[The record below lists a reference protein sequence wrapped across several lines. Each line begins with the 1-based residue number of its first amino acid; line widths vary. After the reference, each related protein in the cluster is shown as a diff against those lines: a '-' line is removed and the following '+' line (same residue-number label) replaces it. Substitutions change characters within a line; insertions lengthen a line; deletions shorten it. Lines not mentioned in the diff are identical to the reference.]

1 MTISRLPARKSI
13 AAVLS
18 AALLVSAPG
27 PLAVQAVAQVVNMG
41 AVRAVPG
48 VSGAAGASLSGQ
60 SLSSPSLAPMN
71 TPSLSA
77 LSAPPVVAGAP
88 AAALSAAAVAPA
100 LAPAAVPVLAPG
112 AVLSALPSASIP
124 AAAVSARVPAAPAP
138 ATAFASSRE
147 LGARLESAKEDAGGA
162 KTASAL
168 DSFYNGINAAASC
181 VFAPKDPS
189 KGPSSGLSRADAPVG
204 SPSSRFKISPLRH
217 AAMGTMALVWQAW
230 DRAIGGKWD
239 KMPAIL
245 GELYLYMNEQS
256 LRLHM
261 WDASAQPST
270 DKTVYAPAGETE
282 KTSRSADGSYFD
294 DQDPAMSKAGARFN
308 QLRTP
313 KPVDPNWA
321 SKGPSALEISEKLEK
336 REGGKT
342 KEAGIL
348 NDLSAGHIQFNVH
361 DWENHERQPI
371 AQDPLKFPIPEG
383 HPLAA
388 DGSKEMTL
396 DRTAVDPSLPAAY
409 AGPRTSRN
417 METSGWDM
425 SNIYGSSL
433 ERQLKVRSMKDG
445 KMKIG
450 DDGRLLDDPEKP
462 GVPLTGFNDNMSPQ
476 LIMMHTIWTLEHNYV
491 ADMVKSEHPEW
502 NDERIFQM
510 ARLRI
515 SALNARLHTTEWT
528 RALLPNKTLRSGMWH
543 DWYGFMGKR
552 AKLWIMRFTDR
563 HPKLGRL
570 VFNPLIRNEL
580 TFGVTGTST
589 QHFGKHYSFVE
600 EFPDVYRL
608 HTMLRDEYLMQRIEA
623 GPNGEV
629 TVRVLKN
636 EKLEDMIGFK
646 SRDKMKEYSNQDWML
661 TFLMESAGSLSLNNF
676 PEALRALT
684 TQDGRRIDLA
694 AVDVIRNRERLEANT
709 YVKFTL
715 RLGEKPPK
723 TFLELTGG
731 DQEAADKLA
740 SVYKSVNDVDFQQGI
755 QAERKPDGFALGNRQ
770 FKVFVLSA
778 PARLKND
785 RFLSE
790 QYDAKYYGASG
801 MEYVEHTNFSHLIER
816 HYPALRPVVEGVEN
830 AFAPMPQAGTLNDR
844 LVKNAQ
850 DSALAAIRPTVVNY
864 GFGSLLGTAALML
877 GAASLTTALS
887 LILFPAAAVL
897 AQAVLFPRSAG
908 ALKGVLSASKNGD
921 RSALANLF
929 TAEKRGRLS
938 AFAAKNAALTVID
951 LGGLIAYHM
960 FAAHPIGALLLGGV
974 ALYSGLKALTTARRA
989 SADLTAA
996 RVGLSATLTKDLP
1009 HADPKDLRGDTAIQK
1024 RYWVMLGGKEGSVLK
1039 FGDTYSTLRRSGLS
1053 VSTAFMTA
1061 AMWHVPFA
1069 RQTWKNAA
1077 AEKAAEKPGFLD
1089 IWIPGLIE
1097 TQKPSNNRVFA
1108 DGSKPSVKRGDV
1120 DMDEFN
1126 RLFRDFGAHDSLTA
1140 YDLARIREANQWRDA
1155 QEGRGNW
1162 FSRLIGRYAGKRRAD
1177 QLIDL
1182 FADRVVWED
1191 NLNGRLVPAISREQ
1205 LLRFY
1210 QGGAHYDLIGARSA
1224 K

>member
-1 MTISRLPARKSI
+1 MMNPSCSSAPVRKSL

-27 PLAVQAVAQVVNMG
+27 PLAVSALAQVVNAG
-41 AVRAVPG
+41 AVRAASG
-48 VSGAAGASLSGQ
+48 ASGAAAAGSLSARPLG
-60 SLSSPSLAPMN
+60 LSAPGAVSA
-71 TPSLSA
+71 PSLSVLA
-77 LSAPPVVAGAP
+77 
-88 AAALSAAAVAPA
+88 APA
-100 LAPAAVPVLAPG
+100 LAPAMA
-112 AVLSALPSASIP
+112 P
-124 AAAVSARVPAAPAP
+124 AAALAAPALPVAPAAPALP
-138 ATAFASSRE
+138 AGRLPTGIIGSGTSSPYGSVAAPVSAIAAGRE
-147 LGARLESAKEDAGGA
+147 LGARLEAANAAPGAAQAAPALESFYDSAK
-162 KTASAL
+162 S
-168 DSFYNGINAAASC
+168 AAASC
-181 VFAPKDPS
+181 VFAPGGGSQKP
-189 KGPSSGLSRADAPVG
+189 SGLQPAGAPGG
-204 SPSSRFKISPLRH
+204 SPSSRFKMSPLRH
-217 AAMGTMALVWQAW
+217 AAMGTMALVWKAW

-239 KMPAIL
+239 KMPVML

-261 WDASAQPST
+261 WDATAHAPST
-270 DKTVYAPAGETE
+270 EQASYAPAGEKE
-282 KTSRSADGSYFD
+282 KTQRSADGTYFD
-294 DQDPAMSKAGARFN
+294 DEDPGMSKAGARFN
-308 QLRTP
+308 QLREP
-313 KPVDPNWA
+313 QPVDPKWA
-321 SKGPSALEISEKLEK
+321 EKGPSALEISEKLEK
-336 REGGKT
+336 RLDGKT

-371 AQDPLKFPIPEG
+371 AQDPLKFPLPAG

-388 DGSKEMTL
+388 DGATEMTL
-396 DRTAVDPSLPAAY
+396 DRTAADPTLPASY

-433 ERQLKVRSMKDG
+433 ERQLQVRTMKDG

-450 DDGRLLDDPEKP
+450 ADGRLLDDPEKP

-491 ADMVKSEHPEW
+491 ADMVKSEHPDW

-528 RALLPNKTLRSGMWH
+528 RALLPNKTLHAGMWH

-570 VFNPLIRNEL
+570 IFNGLIRNEL
-580 TFGVTGTST
+580 AFGVPGTST
-589 QHFGKHYSFVE
+589 QHFGKHYGFVE

-608 HTMLRDEYLMQRIEA
+608 HTMLRDAYTMQRIEA

-629 TVRVLKN
+629 TVRVLKD

-661 TFLMESAGSLSLNNF
+661 TFIMESAGSLSLNNF

-709 YVKFTL
+709 YVKFTI

-731 DQEAADKLA
+731 NQEDADKLA
-740 SVYKSVNDVDFQQGI
+740 AVYKRVEDVDFQQGI

-790 QYDAKYYGASG
+790 QYDAKYYGGSG
-801 MEYVEHTNFSHLIER
+801 MEYVEHTNFSNLIER

-830 AFAPMPQAGTLNDR
+830 AFAPMPKPGTLNQR
-844 LVKNAQ
+844 LVANVDAAGRGAANA
-850 DSALAAIRPTVVNY
+850 AAGAWITGAVAAIITGAMGYLMPLLVPIALLVY
-864 GFGSLLGTAALML
+864 VPALGLVASMLSVGSSAAGTKLSRAYAMERKARSFALVQKLG
-877 GAASLTTALS
+877 
-887 LILFPAAAVL
+887 
-897 AQAVLFPRSAG
+897 
-908 ALKGVLSASKNGD
+908 
-921 RSALANLF
+921 
-929 TAEKRGRLS
+929 
-938 AFAAKNAALTVID
+938 ALTVMGA
-951 LGGLIAYHM
+951 GGVIARQL
-960 FAAHPIGALLLGGV
+960 FAAHPVGALIIGA
-974 ALYSGLKALTTARRA
+974 ATLYTGLKSR
-989 SADLTAA
+989 SAAKTLSESAATA
-996 RVGLSATLTKDLP
+996 RVGLAATATKELP
-1009 HADPKDLRGDTAIQK
+1009 HADPKDLRGDNALEK
-1024 RYWVMLGGKEGSVLK
+1024 RYWVMMGGKEGDVLR
-1039 FGDTYSTLRRSGLS
+1039 FGDTYSTLRASGS
-1053 VSTAFMTA
+1053 SATTAFMTA

-1069 RQTWKNAA
+1069 RQTWKNAP
-1077 AEKAAEKPGFLD
+1077 AEKHGFFD
-1089 IWIPGLIE
+1089 IWVPGLIE
-1097 TQKPSNNRVFA
+1097 TQRPSNNRVFS
-1108 DGSKPSVKRGDV
+1108 DGSKPGVKRGDV

-1126 RLFRDFGAHDSLTA
+1126 RLFRDFGAHDYLTA

-1155 QEGRGNW
+1155 KEGRGTW
-1162 FSRLIGRYAGKRRAD
+1162 LSRLVGRYAAKRRAD

-1191 NLNGRLVPAISREQ
+1191 DLNGKLVPAISREQ

-1210 QGGAHYDLIGARSA
+1210 QGGAQYDLIRARAA